1 MTCPANRITSES
13 IFLSHFTVFSS
24 FTAPYLS
31 PSFFL
36 PFFSPYFFSS
46 LYFFSFFS
54 SFLLFFSSSF
64 SLFFSSSFSLFF
76 SSSFS
81 LFFPPPSHYFF
92 PPPSHCLFPPLSH
105 YSILQNSEVVQDVPY
120 MSLFGFLYHYSW
132 HLFGGSMCYAV
143 VNFVFFG
150 QVRQSN

>member
-1 MTCPANRITSES
+1 MTCPANRITSNS
-13 IFLSHFTVFSS
+13 IFLSHFTVLSS
-24 FTAPYLS
+24 FTPFLS

-36 PFFSPYFFSS
+36 PFSSPYFFPF
-46 LYFFSFFS
+46 LYFFSFPS
-54 SFLLFFSSSF
+54 SFLLFF
-64 SLFFSSSFSLFF
+64 L
-76 SSSFS
+76 
-81 LFFPPPSHYFF
+81 
-92 PPPSHCLFPPLSH
+92 PPSHCFFPPLSH
-105 YSILQNSEVVQDVPY
+105 HSILQNSEVVQDVPY